1 MRTRTTKALFG
12 ALALALTLSGQA
24 AAQGREEIAVTGA
37 REWLAL
43 VDAGQFPQSWEQAGE
58 IIRNSVTSER
68 WAASLTGLRQP
79 LGNLTTRNLKTVVVT
94 EDLPNAPKGKYVQT
108 TFSTSFANG
117 QTPFVEVVI
126 SYLEPTSNQWK
137 VAGYSLKPPEG
148 AQGAQGGAQ
157 QGGQQQGG
165 QQQPPAQQGQGQQQ
179 QAPPPPPPAH

>member
-12 ALALALTLSGQA
+12 ALALALTLAGQA
-24 AAQGREEIAVTGA
+24 SAQGREEIAVTGA

-126 SYLEPTSNQWK
+126 SFLEPASNQWK

-148 AQGAQGGAQ
+148 QNGQTGAAQQGGAQ
-157 QGGQQQGG
+157 Q
-165 QQQPPAQQGQGQQQ
+165 QPPAEQPPAQ
-179 QAPPPPPPAH
+179 QAPPPPPPPAN

>member
-12 ALALALTLSGQA
+12 ALALALTLAGQA
-24 AAQGREEIAVTGA
+24 SAQGREEIAVTGA

-79 LGNLTTRNLKTVVVT
+79 LGTLTTRNLKTVVVA
-94 EDLPNAPKGKYVQT
+94 ENLPNAPQGKYVVT

-117 QTPFVEVVI
+117 QTPFVEVVT
-126 SYLEPTSNQWK
+126 SYLESASNQWK
-137 VAGYSLKPPEG
+137 VVGYSLKPPEG
-148 AQGAQGGAQ
+148 QNGQTGGAQ
-157 QGGQQQGG
+157 QGGA
-165 QQQPPAQQGQGQQQ
+165 QQQPPAQQPPAQQAPAE
-179 QAPPPPPPAH
+179 QAPPPPPPPAH

>member
-12 ALALALTLSGQA
+12 ALALALTLAGQA
-24 AAQGREEIAVTGA
+24 SAQGREEIAVTGA

-79 LGNLTTRNLKTVVVT
+79 LGNLTARNLKTVVVT

-108 TFSTSFANG
+108 TFWTSFAND
-117 QTPFVEVVI
+117 PAPRVEVVI
-126 SYLEPTSNQWK
+126 SFLEPTSNQWK
-137 VAGYSLKPPEG
+137 VAGYSLKPQEG
-148 AQGAQGGAQ
+148 QNGQTGGAQ

-165 QQQPPAQQGQGQQQ
+165 AQQQPAQGQDQQQ
-179 QAPPPPPPAH
+179 QAPPPPPPPAN

>member
-58 IIRNSVTSER
+58 IIRNSVTSDR

-79 LGNLTTRNLKTVVVT
+79 LGNLTARNLKTVVVA
-94 EDLPNAPKGKYVQT
+94 ENLPNAPQGKYVVT
-108 TFSTSFANG
+108 TFDTSFANG
-117 QTPFVEVVI
+117 QTPFVEIVT
-126 SYLEPTSNQWK
+126 SFLETTSNQWK
-137 VAGYSLKPPEG
+137 VVGYSLKPPEG
-148 AQGAQGGAQ
+148 AQQGGAQ

-179 QAPPPPPPAH
+179 QAPPPPPPAN